1 MVLISGY
8 FVTSLFFINKTSTSG
23 EQVDIYASITEQ
35 ADEIVISAYR
45 MEASAQSYVL
55 TQATDFHHHF
65 ESHRCALGQS
75 FRELELHCSDRDLA
89 KGHITILARL
99 IEKRK
104 TEVNDF
110 IHSDSLH
117 RSSRNKENNE
127 IVNYVV
133 QMNTVTMDSIS
144 EVLSG
149 IRSISAKNRDENR
162 ENIVVSVRNTI
173 FMLSIFGM
181 VMIAIVIISFN
192 KMKTEILANEEKA
205 KEIQGINKELSSVNE
220 NLENFAYVASHDL
233 NEPLRKIRTFGEL
246 ITEELRN
253 DSPDTVLVQT
263 HIQRMQMASER
274 MQQLIEDLLSYS
286 RVTRKYD
293 ENETIDLNKEL
304 EHTLSDLQVAIKEKH
319 AEVIVSKLP
328 QAIRADS
335 IQMRQLFQNLI
346 SNAIKF
352 AHKERAPK
360 VEIKSKRIS
369 KEDAINLGHDL
380 PIFNSYWKITV
391 EDNGIG
397 FENKYADT
405 IFAVFKRLHGRSD
418 YEGTGIG
425 LSICKKIVEQHKG
438 IIKAE
443 SILGK
448 GSVFTVVLPATDSNQ
463 GNNKKTNS

>member
-1 MVLISGY
+1 
-8 FVTSLFFINKTSTSG
+8 
-23 EQVDIYASITEQ
+23 
-35 ADEIVISAYR
+35 
-45 MEASAQSYVL
+45 
-55 TQATDFHHHF
+55 
-65 ESHRCALGQS
+65 
-75 FRELELHCSDRDLA
+75 
-89 KGHITILARL
+89 
-99 IEKRK
+99 
-104 TEVNDF
+104 
-110 IHSDSLH
+110 
-117 RSSRNKENNE
+117 
-127 IVNYVV
+127 
-133 QMNTVTMDSIS
+133 
-144 EVLSG
+144 
-149 IRSISAKNRDENR
+149 
-162 ENIVVSVRNTI
+162 
-173 FMLSIFGM
+173 
-181 VMIAIVIISFN
+181 
-192 KMKTEILANEEKA
+192 
-205 KEIQGINKELSSVNE
+205 
-220 NLENFAYVASHDL
+220 
-233 NEPLRKIRTFGEL
+233 
-246 ITEELRN
+246 
-253 DSPDTVLVQT
+253 
-263 HIQRMQMASER
+263 MQMASER

-293 ENETIDLNKEL
+293 ENETIDLNEEL
-304 EHTLSDLQVAIKEKH
+304 NHTLSDLQVAIKEKH
-319 AEVIVSKLP
+319 AEVIVNELP

>member
-1 MVLISGY
+1 
-8 FVTSLFFINKTSTSG
+8 VTSLFFINKTSASG

-35 ADEIVISAYR
+35 ADEILISAYC

-55 TQATDFHHHF
+55 THAEDFHHHF

-75 FRELELHCSDRDLA
+75 FKELKLHCVDRGLA
-89 KGHITILARL
+89 EDHIAILARL
-99 IEKRK
+99 IKKRK
-104 TEVNDF
+104 SEVNDLIRF
-110 IHSDSLH
+110 DSVH
-117 RSSRNKENNE
+117 RSNENSNGN
-127 IVNYVV
+127 VVLNYAV
-133 QMNTVTMDSIS
+133 QLNSGTMDSIS

-149 IRSISAKNRDENR
+149 IRSISAKNRDENK

-173 FMLSIFGM
+173 FMLSVFGM

-205 KEIQGINKELSSVNE
+205 KEIQEINMELSSVNE

-246 ITEELRN
+246 ITEEFKQDKPNNELIEM
-253 DSPDTVLVQT
+253 

-293 ENETIDLNKEL
+293 ENEVIDLNKIL
-304 EHTLSDLQVAIKEKH
+304 EDTVSDLQIAIKEKN
-319 AEVIVSKLP
+319 AEVVIHELP
-328 QAIRADS
+328 KELRADS
-335 IQMRQLFQNLI
+335 VQMRQLFQNLI

-352 AHKERAPK
+352 AHNERAPK
-360 VEIKSKRIS
+360 VEIKAEKIDQLEA
-369 KEDAINLGHDL
+369 KNLGHDL
-380 PIFNSYWKITV
+380 PNFDLYWKITV

-397 FENKYADT
+397 FENKYAET
-405 IFAVFKRLHGRSD
+405 IFAVFKRLHGRSE

-438 IIKAE
+438 IIKANGVVAE
-443 SILGK
+443 GSSFIIL
-448 GSVFTVVLPATDSNQ
+448 LPAIDKPKSS
-463 GNNKKTNS
+463 NKK